1 MSVLLFSEKPNRGE
15 ILETRRIYSHTSYK
29 HYITMNKRPKLLHLT
44 IRVDV
49 KKKVKVRAYERI
61 RNGLIQKVRSHYRTI

>member
-1 MSVLLFSEKPNRGE
+1 
-15 ILETRRIYSHTSYK
+15 
-29 HYITMNKRPKLLHLT
+29 MNKRPKLLHLT